1 MPLIRAAL
9 LIGVAIAARSAL
21 AQPPIRVTA
30 IVGATVID
38 GTGTAA
44 MPDATIVIRGTR
56 IGAVGPRASVAVPNG
71 ARVIDGRGK
80 FVTPGFVDTNVH
92 VSIYSGLENFARYQ
106 DRFADIAI
114 EAAQLHLKDGVTTI
128 RDSYG
133 MLVPLKAARDAIA
146 RGDVVGPRMY
156 IAGNIVGWGGPW
168 SLTFSGRPPESLSLL
183 QEQMNDAIT
192 EGSGEEL
199 VHMEPD
205 SLRVAIAAYLDKGV
219 DFLKYGGTSHFGGPI
234 QIGFS
239 DRAQRV
245 IVEAV
250 HARGKIAE
258 THSTTPE
265 GLRMSVL
272 AGVDLVQHPEALDVA
287 LSDELADLLI
297 QRKVVCAILANTIT
311 GQPWTAHVR
320 QRQRDDSARKMRA
333 DSARKQEWTRQRTSA
348 ERARDRG
355 NTGLDMRRQNAEKLI
370 KRGCIV
376 TIATDNYLG
385 LAPEFRRDP
394 KPAWQ
399 DAGSGSLAAIEGLV
413 ELGMTPMQALVAAT
427 KNGAL
432 ASHALAEYGTIEVG
446 KAADLVMLDGDPLA
460 DIKNIRK
467 LSLVIANGA
476 AIDPATLP
484 TKPVWSRQR
493 R

>member
-1 MPLIRAAL
+1 MYLSSAGIGLCLTLIAS
-9 LIGVAIAARSAL
+9 SASTQ
-21 AQPPIRVTA
+21 APSASVA

-38 GTGTAA
+38 GTGAAA

-56 IGAVGPRASVAVPNG
+56 IAAVGPHASITVPNG

-80 FVTPGFVDTNVH
+80 VVTPGFVDTNVH
-92 VSIYSGLENFARYQ
+92 VSIYSGLENFARYH

-114 EAAQLHLKDGVTTI
+114 EAAQLHLRHGVTTI

-133 MLVPLKAARDAIA
+133 MLSALKAARDAIA
-146 RGDVVGPRMY
+146 SGKVVGPRMY

-168 SLTFSGRPPESLSLL
+168 SLTFTGRPPENLSLL

-205 SLRVAIAAYLDKGV
+205 SLRMAVNAYLDKGI

-245 IVEAV
+245 IVDAV

-272 AGVDLVQHPEALDVA
+272 AGIDLVQHPEVLDGPM
-287 LSDELADLLI
+287 SDELADLLI
-297 QRKVVCAILANTIT
+297 ERKVVCAMLANTIA
-311 GQPWTAHVR
+311 GQPWAAYVR
-320 QRQRDDSARKMRA
+320 QKQRDDSARTMRA
-333 DSARKQEWTRQRTSA
+333 DSARTQGWTRARTSA

-355 NTGLDMRRQNAEKLI
+355 NTGLEMRRRNAEKLI

-399 DAGSGSLAAIEGLV
+399 EAGSGSLAAIEGLV
-413 ELGMTPMQALVAAT
+413 ELGMTPMQAIVAAT
-427 KNGAL
+427 RNGAI

-446 KAADLVMLDGDPLA
+446 KAADLVMLDADPLS

-467 LSLVIANGA
+467 LSLVIASGVVV
-476 AIDPATLP
+476 DPKTLP
-484 TKPVWSRQR
+484 TKPVWSRR
-493 R
+493 